1 MIRHWALVC
10 KLFSLKKSSL
20 ELYAQYAARPVGQGL
35 ACPVCGSKGN
45 CVPHGSYKRV
55 LIDVEHGKVSYGS
68 VEIKRVRCKSCGHTH
83 AILPDYIV
91 PYATYSLLFI
101 LRVLAA
107 HILGSETVEQLC
119 RRYGISPSMLY
130 EWEAL
135 FQTHKKLW
143 LGVLEDQETSSAE
156 FIRRLLALPSY
167 SNDFSRLFY
176 QKITDSFLQRHKN
189 AASSRHAVFR
199 A

>member
-107 HILGSETVEQLC
+107 HILGPETVEQLC

-143 LGVLEDQETSSAE
+143 LGVLEDQETSSTE

-176 QKITDSFLQRHKN
+176 QKITVSFLQRHKN
-189 AASSRHAVFR
+189 AAFFRHAVF
-199 A
+199 

>member
-1 MIRHWALVC
+1 MIRHWTLFC

-20 ELYAQYAARPVGQGL
+20 ELYAEYTAYPAGL
-35 ACPVCGSKGN
+35 GMACPICGSKGN
-45 CVPHGSYKRV
+45 CVPHGSYKRI
-55 LIDVEHGKVSYGS
+55 LIDVEQGKVSYGS

-91 PYATYSLLFI
+91 PYTTYSLLFI
-101 LRVLAA
+101 LRVLAV
-107 HILGSETVEQLC
+107 HVLGSETVEQLC

-130 EWEAL
+130 EWKAL

-156 FIRRLLALPSY
+156 FIHRLLALPSY

-176 QKITDSFLQRHKN
+176 RKITVSFLQRHKN
-189 AASSRHAVFR
+189 AAFFRHAVF
-199 A
+199 

>member
-1 MIRHWALVC
+1 MIRHWVLVC

-68 VEIKRVRCKSCGHTH
+68 VEIKRMRCKSCGHTH

-101 LRVLAA
+101 LRVLAV
-107 HILGSETVEQLC
+107 HTLGSETVEQLC

-156 FIRRLLALPSY
+156 LIHRLLVLPSY

-176 QKITDSFLQRHKN
+176 QKTTVSFLQRHKN
-189 AASSRHAVFR
+189 AAFFRHAVF
-199 A
+199 